1 MVNWYLCPQ
10 VHTLKLIDGAVPV
23 SRRQG
28 ERLVNM
34 VVPRSSPHPPSP
46 GLSFTL
52 ATFATWG
59 GLAVGVT
66 IAHSNSSLPL
76 KKKQTSICLFS
87 SLKTIK
93 LKSDQLELDL
103 STVWDYL
110 CDLGPVT

>member
-23 SRRQG
+23 SQRQG
-28 ERLVNM
+28 ERLVNT

-76 KKKQTSICLFS
+76 KKKKTDFYLPLLFP
-87 SLKTIK
+87 KDHETEIRP
-93 LKSDQLELDL
+93 
-103 STVWDYL
+103 T
-110 CDLGPVT
+110 